1 MSNNRQ
7 LIKAIG
13 ATTPDER
20 CLIPI
25 RYKALFGKELVDV
38 MKSECGS
45 KDFGTAVQF
54 LAVDPVTAE
63 CMMINAACKGAGT
76 DELLLGTLICGRTN
90 AEMDILKVRKSLSYE
105 CIPRTIH
112 F

>member
-1 MSNNRQ
+1 
-7 LIKAIG
+7 
-13 ATTPDER
+13 
-20 CLIPI
+20 
-25 RYKALFGKELVDV
+25 VDV
-38 MKSECGS
+38 MKSECGN

-90 AEMDILKVRKSLSYE
+90 EEMNILKVRKHNHTNSLFKSWNISNTSSFF
-105 CIPRTIH
+105 CVS